1 MIFPLRASETE
12 GGLSFLNI
20 PATAKSSLLG
30 NTLTSGLYSPGSLF
44 QNPANIWN
52 SAPYRM
58 TYTIRRK
65 NLIDS
70 GYQSFF
76 ATLWPRKLGNIVFG
90 VGYVDYSVDKI
101 EEYDINN
108 IFIDYFD
115 WHDRCVGIGLS
126 ARSMGILWGVGGNYI
141 FRSTSYDASFSET
154 YSNIDLGLTIENIKI
169 KNVNLSISYVLK
181 NTIGKNDDIST
192 TSLPKF
198 IIGTQISTTLFKL
211 SEDRIGPSE
220 ISIKF
225 HSDLYRANE
234 PILFFRS
241 GLEFLKPILQYGNI
255 IFGFGYRKFP
265 LLLDKDYAVD
275 IKSLRKYNKKYSYGI
290 VFDLKLN
297 KILNNNMS
305 PFSSAIFGYT
315 NETNYGMDMLDLHH
329 ITIELV
335 SYNK

>member
-76 ATLWPRKLGNIVFG
+76 ATLWPRKLSNIVFG

-141 FRSTSYDASFSET
+141 FRSTSYDASFTET
-154 YSNIDLGLTIENIKI
+154 YSNIDLGLTLENIKI

-181 NTIGKNDDIST
+181 NTIGGNDDIST
-192 TSLPKF
+192 TSIPKF
-198 IIGTQISTTLFKL
+198 IIGSKVGYTAFKW
-211 SEDRIGPSE
+211 EE
-220 ISIKF
+220 IKKF
-225 HSDLYRANE
+225 IINIHSDLYRSYE
-234 PILFFRS
+234 PIIYVRG
-241 GLEFLKPILQYGNI
+241 GLELIKPIDEYGNI
-255 IFGFGYRKFP
+255 IFGFGYRKLP

-275 IKSLRKYNKKYSYGI
+275 IKSLREYNKKYSYGI